1 MYKEITTL
9 ACQLFLGEKSSKQ
22 YVTNYPEYICLISKR
37 FENCLF
43 LLCILL
49 SSRFFRNIII
59 LLWVS
64 PASSRQANQ
73 IYLISLLA
81 GSNSASFIFEIKRYS
96 FKQQD
101 VKIDRKRIS
110 KTYDDMG
117 SKFNSERYSKGKYGF
132 RFNIQKILLLPLHLY
147 RIKCNL
153 IKCHNVMI
161 KNQIKSIKFYIISSC
176 FLQP

>member
-22 YVTNYPEYICLISKR
+22 HVTNYPEYICLISKSLKTAY
-37 FENCLF
+37 FFSVFFFHHGF
-43 LLCILL
+43 LGI
-49 SSRFFRNIII
+49 SESVI

-101 VKIDRKRIS
+101 VKIDGKRIS

-132 RFNIQKILLLPLHLY
+132 INIQKILLLPFTFVSHS
-147 RIKCNL
+147 
-153 IKCHNVMI
+153 V
-161 KNQIKSIKFYIISSC
+161 
-176 FLQP
+176 